1 MKPLLINSTNQYQ
14 RIPYLYF
21 EVFFALILF
30 GSCTDS
36 EESVD
41 TTEVQIVEVPVTD
54 KLPQVYVNTNGQEI
68 PDEPKIFAEIS
79 IENKGTLTHEGF
91 IGIEIRGQSSQM
103 FPKKQYGFET
113 RDSENEDI
121 DVSLLGL
128 PEEEDW
134 ILHAPYSDKSLI
146 RNVLIYDISRDIGRY
161 SSRLVFVELFLN
173 NIYDGLYI
181 LMEKLKRDKNRID
194 INKLK
199 SSENEGEDLTGGY
212 IIKIDK
218 EDSYDQLN
226 SFTSSIPPPNS
237 TSNQQI
243 RFVFDTPDEVDIT
256 DEQRNYIKSYIYT
269 FEAALNSDDFTDTEN
284 GYSKY
289 IDVASFV
296 DFFILNEL
304 SNNVDGYRLSTW
316 LVKDKNELLSIGPI
330 WDFNLAFGNAN
341 YCDGGRYDVWA
352 YKFNE
357 RCPNDFWQVPFWW
370 DRFME
375 DPNFKS
381 LLQQRWNALR
391 NNELSENSILSK
403 IDTYV
408 SLFESS
414 GSGKANFSRWQVLG
428 EYVWPNEFIGGSYP
442 EEINYLKD
450 WIFNRLVWMDSEI
463 NTF

>member
-1 MKPLLINSTNQYQ
+1 MINQFHPTTNLFC
-14 RIPYLYF
+14 I
-21 EVFFALILF
+21 VFFVLILLD
-30 GSCTDS
+30 SCMDS
-36 EESVD
+36 EETVE
-41 TTEVQIVEVPVTD
+41 TTEAKIVEMSVAD
-54 KLPQVYVNTNGQEI
+54 KLPQVSVNTNGQEI
-68 PDEPKIFAEIS
+68 PNEPKIFAEIS
-79 IENKGTLTHEGF
+79 IENKGALTHEGF

-134 ILHAPYSDKSLI
+134 ILYAPYSDKSLI
-146 RNVLIYDISRDIGRY
+146 RNALIYDISRDIGRY

-218 EDSYDQLN
+218 EDSYHQLN

-237 TSNQQI
+237 KSNQQI
-243 RFVFDTPDEVDIT
+243 RFVFHTPDEDDIT
-256 DEQRNYIKSYIYT
+256 DEQRNYIKSYIST
-269 FEAALNSDDFTDTEN
+269 FEAALNSNQFLDTEN

-289 IDVASFV
+289 IDIASFV

-375 DPNFKS
+375 DNNFKS

-403 IDTYV
+403 IDKYV

-414 GSGKANFSRWQVLG
+414 GSGEANFRRWQILG
-428 EYVWPNEFIGGSYP
+428 EYVWPNEFIGGSYL

-450 WIFNRLVWMDSEI
+450 WISNRLVWMDGEI
-463 NTF
+463 GKF

>member
-1 MKPLLINSTNQYQ
+1 
-14 RIPYLYF
+14 
-21 EVFFALILF
+21 
-30 GSCTDS
+30 
-36 EESVD
+36 
-41 TTEVQIVEVPVTD
+41 
-54 KLPQVYVNTNGQEI
+54 
-68 PDEPKIFAEIS
+68 
-79 IENKGTLTHEGF
+79 
-91 IGIEIRGQSSQM
+91 
-103 FPKKQYGFET
+103 
-113 RDSENEDI
+113 
-121 DVSLLGL
+121 
-128 PEEEDW
+128 
-134 ILHAPYSDKSLI
+134 
-146 RNVLIYDISRDIGRY
+146 
-161 SSRLVFVELFLN
+161 
-173 NIYDGLYI
+173 
-181 LMEKLKRDKNRID
+181 MEKLKRDKNRID

-218 EDSYDQLN
+218 EDSYHQLN

-237 TSNQQI
+237 KSNQQI
-243 RFVFDTPDEVDIT
+243 RFVFHTPDEDDIT
-256 DEQRNYIKSYIYT
+256 DEQRNYIKSYIST
-269 FEAALNSDDFTDTEN
+269 FEAALNSNQFLDTEN

-289 IDVASFV
+289 IDIASFV

-375 DPNFKS
+375 DNNFKS

-403 IDTYV
+403 IDKYV

-414 GSGKANFSRWQVLG
+414 GSGEANFRRWQILG
-428 EYVWPNEFIGGSYP
+428 EYVWPNEFIGGSYL

-450 WIFNRLVWMDSEI
+450 WISNRLVWMDGEI
-463 NTF
+463 GKF

>member
-1 MKPLLINSTNQYQ
+1 MINQFHPTTNLFC
-14 RIPYLYF
+14 I
-21 EVFFALILF
+21 VFFVLILL
-30 GSCTDS
+30 GSCMDS
-36 EESVD
+36 EETVE
-41 TTEVQIVEVPVTD
+41 TTEAKIVEISAAD
-54 KLPQVYVNTNGQEI
+54 KLPQVSVNTNGQEI
-68 PDEPKIFAEIS
+68 PNEPKIFAEIS
-79 IENKGTLTHEGF
+79 IENKGALTHEGF

-134 ILHAPYSDKSLI
+134 ILYAPYSDKSLI
-146 RNVLIYDISRDIGRY
+146 RNALIYDISRDIGRY

-218 EDSYDQLN
+218 EDSYHQLN
-226 SFTSSIPPPNS
+226 SFTSSILPPNS
-237 TSNQQI
+237 KSNQQI
-243 RFVFDTPDEVDIT
+243 RFVFHTPDEDDIT
-256 DEQRNYIKSYIYT
+256 DEQRNYIKSYIST
-269 FEAALNSDDFTDTEN
+269 FEAALNSNQFLDAEN

-289 IDVASFV
+289 IDIASFV

-375 DPNFKS
+375 DNNFKS

-403 IDTYV
+403 IDKYV

-414 GSGKANFSRWQVLG
+414 GSGEANFRRWQILG
-428 EYVWPNEFIGGSYP
+428 EYVWPNEFIGGSYL

-450 WIFNRLVWMDSEI
+450 WISNRLVWIDGEI
-463 NTF
+463 GKF